1 MHTSV
6 RLESPIEFLNITP
19 YNPLISKCEIK
30 VCYVGDQANRNKS
43 IITKAVAIEMANSLP
58 GSPIVGY
65 WDEEKNDF
73 LTHSKALEVKDGEF
87 VLKDLTKPIGFVD
100 LNAKVWF
107 AKYLDDGQNEHEY
120 LMTEGWLWT
129 GRFPE
134 VTRIIEKGNNQ
145 SMELDENNL
154 DAFWSK
160 DNNGKPEFFI
170 INEAIIKGL
179 CVLGEDNEPCFEGAQ
194 IAAPTIQFSFD
205 EGFKEQLFSMMNELT
220 KLLNKEEQQVFTQY
234 SVTIGDALWTALYD
248 YAESLDDAY
257 DIVGVYEDGEQKFA
271 VLKANDKYSRID
283 FTINEDNTYTIG
295 TELVAFDSYKPDAE
309 PQFAV
314 EAIAEYVAQK
324 KGKKDEKDTEEN
336 KDTTEEDTSNSEED
350 PADADDEKDNDKKK
364 KDKKNYSLEEIPE
377 YVELRTTFNTLKS
390 SYDTLKINFNE
401 LKTSLEELT
410 NFKNAVQKK
419 EKQEMIN
426 SFYMLSDKDKE
437 DVIAHIDEYS
447 KDEIEAKLSIICV
460 RNKVSFNE
468 EEKPTAPTVYSFN
481 DSNNDAV
488 PAWVKSVMATKNSMT
503 N

>member
-19 YNPLISKCEIK
+19 YNPLISRCEIK

-43 IITKAVAIEMANSLP
+43 IITKAVATEMANSLP

-65 WDEEKNDF
+65 WDEETKDF
-73 LTHSKALEVKDGEF
+73 VSHSKILEVKDGQL
-87 VLKDLTKPIGFVD
+87 VLKDMTKPIGFVD

-107 AKYLDDGQNEHEY
+107 AKYLDDGQDEHEY

-134 VTRIIEKGNNQ
+134 VQRIIEQGNNQ
-145 SMELDENNL
+145 SMELDEKNL
-154 DAFWSK
+154 NAFWSK

-179 CVLGEDNEPCFEGAQ
+179 CVLGENNEPCFEGAK
-194 IAAPTIQFSFD
+194 ITAPTIQFSFD

-220 KLLNKEEQQVFTQY
+220 KLLNKEEQRVLTRY
-234 SVTIGDALWTALYD
+234 SVTIGDALWTALYE
-248 YAESLDDAY
+248 YTENLDCAY

-271 VLKANDKYSRID
+271 VLKADDKYSRID
-283 FTINEDNTYTIG
+283 FSINEDNTYTIG
-295 TELVAFDSYKPDAE
+295 AELVAFDSYEPDAE
-309 PQFAV
+309 PQFAA

-324 KGKKDEKDTEEN
+324 KGKKEEEDTEEN
-336 KDTTEEDTSNSEED
+336 EDTTKKENTSEEEEEEDE
-350 PADADDEKDNDKKK
+350 DKKK
-364 KDKKNYSLEEIPE
+364 KKKEYSLEEIPE
-377 YVELRTTFNTLKS
+377 YVELRDAFNTLKTQ
-390 SYDTLKINFNE
+390 YDTLEVNYNNM
-401 LKTSLEELT
+401 KTSVADLT
-410 NFKNAVQKK
+410 QFKNTVLKK

-426 SFYMLSDKDKE
+426 SFYMLSDEDKK
-437 DVIAHIDEYS
+437 DVIDHIDEYS

-460 RNKVSFNE
+460 RNRVSFE
-468 EEKPTAPTVYSFN
+468 EENKPNNPTTYSFN
-481 DSNNDAV
+481 DIDNKENTV
-488 PAWVKSVMATKNSMT
+488 PAWVKSVMATKSSMT

>member
-19 YNPLISKCEIK
+19 YNPLISRCEIK

-43 IITKAVAIEMANSLP
+43 IITKAVATEMANSLP

-65 WDEEKNDF
+65 WDEETKDF
-73 LTHSKALEVKDGEF
+73 VSHSKILEVKDGQL
-87 VLKDLTKPIGFVD
+87 VLKDMTKPIGFVD

-107 AKYLDDGQNEHEY
+107 AKYLDDGQDEHEY

-134 VTRIIEKGNNQ
+134 VQRIIEQGNNQ
-145 SMELDENNL
+145 SMELDEKNL
-154 DAFWSK
+154 NAFWSK

-179 CVLGEDNEPCFEGAQ
+179 CVLGENNEPCFEGAK
-194 IAAPTIQFSFD
+194 ITAPTIQFSFD

-220 KLLNKEEQQVFTQY
+220 KLLNKEEQRVLTRY
-234 SVTIGDALWTALYD
+234 SVTIGDALWTALYE
-248 YAESLDDAY
+248 YTENLDCAY

-271 VLKANDKYSRID
+271 VLKADDKYSRID
-283 FTINEDNTYTIG
+283 FSINEDNTYTIG
-295 TELVAFDSYKPDAE
+295 AELVAFDSYEPDAE
-309 PQFAV
+309 PQFAA

-324 KGKKDEKDTEEN
+324 KGKKEEEDTEEN
-336 KDTTEEDTSNSEED
+336 EDTTKKENTSEE
-350 PADADDEKDNDKKK
+350 EEEDKKK
-364 KDKKNYSLEEIPE
+364 KKKEYSLEEIPE
-377 YVELRTTFNTLKS
+377 YVELRDAFNTLKTQ
-390 SYDTLKINFNE
+390 YDTLEVNYNNM
-401 LKTSLEELT
+401 KTSVADLT
-410 NFKNAVQKK
+410 QFKNTVLKK

-426 SFYMLSDKDKE
+426 SFYMLSDEDKK
-437 DVIAHIDEYS
+437 DVIDHIDEYS

-460 RNKVSFNE
+460 RNRVSFE
-468 EEKPTAPTVYSFN
+468 EENKPNNPTTYSFN
-481 DSNNDAV
+481 DIDNKENTV
-488 PAWVKSVMATKNSMT
+488 PAWVKSVMATKSSMT

>member
-19 YNPLISKCEIK
+19 YNPLISRCEIK

-43 IITKAVAIEMANSLP
+43 IITKAVATEMANSLP

-65 WDEEKNDF
+65 WDEETKDF
-73 LTHSKALEVKDGEF
+73 VSHSKILEVKDGQL
-87 VLKDLTKPIGFVD
+87 VLKDMTKPIGFVD

-107 AKYLDDGQNEHEY
+107 AKYLDDGQDEHEY

-134 VTRIIEKGNNQ
+134 VQRIIEQGNNQ
-145 SMELDENNL
+145 SMELDEKNL
-154 DAFWSK
+154 NAFWSK

-179 CVLGEDNEPCFEGAQ
+179 CVLGENNEPCFEGAK
-194 IAAPTIQFSFD
+194 ITAPTIQFSFD

-220 KLLNKEEQQVFTQY
+220 KLLNKEEQRVLTRY
-234 SVTIGDALWTALYD
+234 SVTIGDALWTALYE
-248 YAESLDDAY
+248 YTENLDCAY

-271 VLKANDKYSRID
+271 VLKADDKYSRID
-283 FTINEDNTYTIG
+283 FSINEDNTYTIG
-295 TELVAFDSYKPDAE
+295 TELVAFDSYEPDAE
-309 PQFAV
+309 PQFAA

-324 KGKKDEKDTEEN
+324 KGKKEEEDTEEN
-336 KDTTEEDTSNSEED
+336 EDTTKKENASEE
-350 PADADDEKDNDKKK
+350 EEDKKK
-364 KDKKNYSLEEIPE
+364 KKKEYSLEEIPE
-377 YVELRTTFNTLKS
+377 YVELRDAFNTLKTQ
-390 SYDTLKINFNE
+390 YDALEVNYNNM
-401 LKTSLEELT
+401 KTSVADLT
-410 NFKNAVQKK
+410 QFKNTVLKK

-426 SFYMLSDKDKE
+426 SFYMLSDEDKK
-437 DVIAHIDEYS
+437 DVIDHIDEYS

-460 RNKVSFNE
+460 RNKVSFE
-468 EEKPTAPTVYSFN
+468 EENKPNNPTTYSFN
-481 DSNNDAV
+481 DIDNKENTV
-488 PAWVKSVMATKNSMT
+488 PAWVKSVMATKSSMT

>member
-19 YNPLISKCEIK
+19 YNPLISRCEIK

-43 IITKAVAIEMANSLP
+43 IITKAVATEMANSLP

-65 WDEEKNDF
+65 WDEETKDF
-73 LTHSKALEVKDGEF
+73 VSHSKILEVKDGQL
-87 VLKDLTKPIGFVD
+87 VLKDMTKPIGFVD

-107 AKYLDDGQNEHEY
+107 AKYLDDGQDEHEY

-134 VTRIIEKGNNQ
+134 VQRIIEQGNNQ
-145 SMELDENNL
+145 SMELDEKNL
-154 DAFWSK
+154 NAFWSK

-179 CVLGEDNEPCFEGAQ
+179 CVLGENNEPCFEGAK
-194 IAAPTIQFSFD
+194 ITAPTIQFSFD

-220 KLLNKEEQQVFTQY
+220 KLLNKEEQRVLTRY
-234 SVTIGDALWTALYD
+234 SVTIGDALWTALYE
-248 YAESLDDAY
+248 YTENLDRAY

-271 VLKANDKYSRID
+271 VLKADDKYSRID
-283 FTINEDNTYTIG
+283 FSINEDNTYTIG
-295 TELVAFDSYKPDAE
+295 AELVAFDSYEPDAE
-309 PQFAV
+309 PQFAA

-324 KGKKDEKDTEEN
+324 KGKKEEEDTEEN
-336 KDTTEEDTSNSEED
+336 EDTTKKENTSEEEEEEDE
-350 PADADDEKDNDKKK
+350 DKKK
-364 KDKKNYSLEEIPE
+364 KKKEYSLEEIPE
-377 YVELRTTFNTLKS
+377 YVELRDAFNTLKTQ
-390 SYDTLKINFNE
+390 YDALEVNYNNM
-401 LKTSLEELT
+401 KTSVADLT
-410 NFKNAVQKK
+410 QFKNTVLKK

-426 SFYMLSDKDKE
+426 SFYMLSDEDKK
-437 DVIAHIDEYS
+437 DVIDHIDEYS

-460 RNKVSFNE
+460 RNRVSFE
-468 EEKPTAPTVYSFN
+468 EENKPNNPTTYSFN
-481 DSNNDAV
+481 DINNKENTV
-488 PAWVKSVMATKNSMT
+488 PAWVKSVMAAKSSMT

>member
-19 YNPLISKCEIK
+19 YNPLISRCEIK

-43 IITKAVAIEMANSLP
+43 IITKAVATEMANSLP

-65 WDEEKNDF
+65 WDEETKDF
-73 LTHSKALEVKDGEF
+73 VSHSKILEVKDGQL
-87 VLKDLTKPIGFVD
+87 VLKDMTKPIGFVD

-107 AKYLDDGQNEHEY
+107 AKYLDDGQDEHEY

-134 VTRIIEKGNNQ
+134 VQRIIEQGNNQ
-145 SMELDENNL
+145 SMELDEKNL
-154 DAFWSK
+154 NAFWSK

-179 CVLGEDNEPCFEGAQ
+179 CVLGENNEPCFEGAK
-194 IAAPTIQFSFD
+194 ITAPTIQFSFD

-220 KLLNKEEQQVFTQY
+220 KLLNKEEQRVLTQY
-234 SVTIGDALWTALYD
+234 SVTIGDALWTALYE
-248 YAESLDDAY
+248 YTENLDRAY

-271 VLKANDKYSRID
+271 VLKADDKYSRID
-283 FTINEDNTYTIG
+283 FSINEDNTYTIG
-295 TELVAFDSYKPDAE
+295 AELVAFDSYEPDAE
-309 PQFAV
+309 PQFAA

-324 KGKKDEKDTEEN
+324 KGKKEEEDTEEN
-336 KDTTEEDTSNSEED
+336 EDTTKKENTSEEEEDE
-350 PADADDEKDNDKKK
+350 DKKK
-364 KDKKNYSLEEIPE
+364 KKKEYSLEEIPE
-377 YVELRTTFNTLKS
+377 YVELRDAFNTLKTQ
-390 SYDTLKINFNE
+390 YDALEVNYNNM
-401 LKTSLEELT
+401 KTSVADLT
-410 NFKNAVQKK
+410 QFKNTVLKK

-426 SFYMLSDKDKE
+426 SFYMLSDEDKK
-437 DVIAHIDEYS
+437 DVIDHIDEYS

-460 RNKVSFNE
+460 RNRVSFE
-468 EEKPTAPTVYSFN
+468 EENKPNNPTTYSFN
-481 DSNNDAV
+481 DINNKENTV
-488 PAWVKSVMATKNSMT
+488 PAWVKSVMAAKSSMT

>member
-19 YNPLISKCEIK
+19 YNPLISRCEIK

-43 IITKAVAIEMANSLP
+43 IITKAVATEMANSLP

-65 WDEEKNDF
+65 WDEETKDF
-73 LTHSKALEVKDGEF
+73 VSHSKILEVKDGQL
-87 VLKDLTKPIGFVD
+87 VLKDMTKPIGFVD

-107 AKYLDDGQNEHEY
+107 AKYLDDGQDEHEY

-134 VTRIIEKGNNQ
+134 VQRIIEQGNNQ
-145 SMELDENNL
+145 SMELDEKNL
-154 DAFWSK
+154 NAFWSK

-179 CVLGEDNEPCFEGAQ
+179 CVLGENNEPCFEGAK
-194 IAAPTIQFSFD
+194 ITAPTIQFSFD

-220 KLLNKEEQQVFTQY
+220 KLLNKEEQRVLTRY
-234 SVTIGDALWTALYD
+234 SVTIGDALWTALYE
-248 YAESLDDAY
+248 YTENLDRAY

-271 VLKANDKYSRID
+271 VLKADDKYSRID
-283 FTINEDNTYTIG
+283 FSINEDNTYTIG
-295 TELVAFDSYKPDAE
+295 AELVAFDSYEPDAE
-309 PQFAV
+309 PQFAA

-324 KGKKDEKDTEEN
+324 KGKKEEEDTEEN
-336 KDTTEEDTSNSEED
+336 EDTTKKENTSEEEEEDE
-350 PADADDEKDNDKKK
+350 DKKK
-364 KDKKNYSLEEIPE
+364 KKKEYSLEEIPE
-377 YVELRTTFNTLKS
+377 YVELRDAFNTLKTQ
-390 SYDTLKINFNE
+390 YDALEVNYNNM
-401 LKTSLEELT
+401 KTSVVDLT
-410 NFKNAVQKK
+410 QFKNTVLKK

-426 SFYMLSDKDKE
+426 SFYMLSDEDKK
-437 DVIAHIDEYS
+437 DVIDHIDEYS

-460 RNKVSFNE
+460 RNRVSFE
-468 EEKPTAPTVYSFN
+468 EENKPNNPTTYSFN
-481 DSNNDAV
+481 DINNKENTV
-488 PAWVKSVMATKNSMT
+488 PAWVKSVMAAKSSMT

>member
-19 YNPLISKCEIK
+19 YNPLISRCEIK

-43 IITKAVAIEMANSLP
+43 IITKAVATEMANSLP

-65 WDEEKNDF
+65 WDEETKDF
-73 LTHSKALEVKDGEF
+73 VSHSKILEVKDGQL
-87 VLKDLTKPIGFVD
+87 VLKDMTKPIGFVD

-107 AKYLDDGQNEHEY
+107 AKYLDDGQDEHEY

-134 VTRIIEKGNNQ
+134 VQRIIEQGNNQ
-145 SMELDENNL
+145 SMELDEKNL
-154 DAFWSK
+154 NAFWSK

-179 CVLGEDNEPCFEGAQ
+179 CVLGENNEPCFEGAK
-194 IAAPTIQFSFD
+194 ITAPTIQFSFD

-220 KLLNKEEQQVFTQY
+220 KLLNKEEQRVLTRY
-234 SVTIGDALWTALYD
+234 SVTIGDALWTALYE
-248 YAESLDDAY
+248 YTENLDCAY

-271 VLKANDKYSRID
+271 VLKADDKYSRID
-283 FTINEDNTYTIG
+283 FSINEDNTYTIG
-295 TELVAFDSYKPDAE
+295 AELVAFDSYEPDAE
-309 PQFAV
+309 PQFAA

-324 KGKKDEKDTEEN
+324 KGKKEEEDTEEN
-336 KDTTEEDTSNSEED
+336 EDTTKKENTSEEEEDE
-350 PADADDEKDNDKKK
+350 DKKK
-364 KDKKNYSLEEIPE
+364 KKKEYSLEEIPE
-377 YVELRTTFNTLKS
+377 YVELRDAFNTLKTQ
-390 SYDTLKINFNE
+390 YDALEVNYNNM
-401 LKTSLEELT
+401 KTSVADLT
-410 NFKNAVQKK
+410 QFKNTVLKK

-426 SFYMLSDKDKE
+426 SFYMLSDEDKK
-437 DVIAHIDEYS
+437 DVIDHIDEYS

-460 RNKVSFNE
+460 RNRVSFE
-468 EEKPTAPTVYSFN
+468 EENKPNNPTTYSFN
-481 DSNNDAV
+481 DINNKENTV
-488 PAWVKSVMATKNSMT
+488 PAWVKSVMATKSSMT

>member
-6 RLESPIEFLNITP
+6 RLECPIEFLNITP
-19 YNPLISKCEIK
+19 YNPLISRCEIK

-43 IITKAVAIEMANSLP
+43 IITKAVATEMANSLP

-65 WDEEKNDF
+65 WDEETKDF
-73 LTHSKALEVKDGEF
+73 VSHSKVLEVKDGQL
-87 VLKDLTKPIGFVD
+87 VLKDMTKPIGFVD

-107 AKYLDDGQNEHEY
+107 AKYLDDGQDEHEY

-134 VTRIIEKGNNQ
+134 VQRIIEQGNNQ
-145 SMELDENNL
+145 SMELDEKNL
-154 DAFWSK
+154 NAFWSK

-179 CVLGEDNEPCFEGAQ
+179 CVLGENNEPCFEGAK
-194 IAAPTIQFSFD
+194 ITAPTIQFSFD

-220 KLLNKEEQQVFTQY
+220 KLLNKEEQRVLTRY
-234 SVTIGDALWTALYD
+234 SVTIGDALWTALYE
-248 YAESLDDAY
+248 YTENLDRAY

-271 VLKANDKYSRID
+271 VLKADDKYSRID
-283 FTINEDNTYTIG
+283 FSINEDNTYTIG

-309 PQFAV
+309 PQFAA

-324 KGKKDEKDTEEN
+324 KGKKEEEDTEEN
-336 KDTTEEDTSNSEED
+336 EDTTKKENTSEEEEDE
-350 PADADDEKDNDKKK
+350 DKKK
-364 KDKKNYSLEEIPE
+364 KKKEYSLEEIPE
-377 YVELRTTFNTLKS
+377 YVELRDAFNTLKTQ
-390 SYDTLKINFNE
+390 YDALEVNYNNM
-401 LKTSLEELT
+401 KTSVADLT
-410 NFKNAVQKK
+410 QFKNTVLKK

-426 SFYMLSDKDKE
+426 SFYMLSDEDKK
-437 DVIAHIDEYS
+437 DVIDHIDEYS

-460 RNKVSFNE
+460 RNRVSFE
-468 EEKPTAPTVYSFN
+468 EENKPNNPTTYSFN
-481 DSNNDAV
+481 DINNKENTV
-488 PAWVKSVMATKNSMT
+488 PAWVKSVMAAKSSMT

>member
-19 YNPLISKCEIK
+19 YNPLISRCEIK

-43 IITKAVAIEMANSLP
+43 IITKAVATEMANSLP

-65 WDEEKNDF
+65 WDEETKDF
-73 LTHSKALEVKDGEF
+73 VSHSKILEVKDGQL
-87 VLKDLTKPIGFVD
+87 VLKDMTKPIGFVD

-107 AKYLDDGQNEHEY
+107 AKYLDDGQDEHEY

-134 VTRIIEKGNNQ
+134 VQRIIEQGNNQ
-145 SMELDENNL
+145 SMELDEKNL
-154 DAFWSK
+154 NAFWSK

-179 CVLGEDNEPCFEGAQ
+179 CVLGENNEPCFEGAK
-194 IAAPTIQFSFD
+194 ITAPTIQFSFD

-220 KLLNKEEQQVFTQY
+220 KLLNKEEQRVLTRY
-234 SVTIGDALWTALYD
+234 SVTIGDALWTALYE
-248 YAESLDDAY
+248 YTENLDCAY

-271 VLKANDKYSRID
+271 VLKADDKYSRID
-283 FTINEDNTYTIG
+283 FSINEDNTYTIG
-295 TELVAFDSYKPDAE
+295 AELVAFDSYEPDAE
-309 PQFAV
+309 PQFAA

-324 KGKKDEKDTEEN
+324 KGKKEEEDTEEN
-336 KDTTEEDTSNSEED
+336 EDTTKKENASEEE
-350 PADADDEKDNDKKK
+350 EKEEDKKK
-364 KDKKNYSLEEIPE
+364 KKKEYSLEEIPE
-377 YVELRTTFNTLKS
+377 YVELRDAFNTLKTQ
-390 SYDTLKINFNE
+390 YDVLEVNYNNM
-401 LKTSLEELT
+401 KTSVADLT
-410 NFKNAVQKK
+410 QFKNTVLKK

-426 SFYMLSDKDKE
+426 SFYMLSDEDKK
-437 DVIAHIDEYS
+437 DVIDHIDEYS

-460 RNKVSFNE
+460 RNRVSFE
-468 EEKPTAPTVYSFN
+468 EENKPNNPTTYSFN
-481 DSNNDAV
+481 DIDNKENTV
-488 PAWVKSVMATKNSMT
+488 PAWVKSVMATKSSMT

>member
-19 YNPLISKCEIK
+19 YNPLISRCEIK

-43 IITKAVAIEMANSLP
+43 IITKAVATEMANSLP

-65 WDEEKNDF
+65 WDEETKDF
-73 LTHSKALEVKDGEF
+73 VSHSKILEVKDGQL
-87 VLKDLTKPIGFVD
+87 VLKDMTKPIGFVD

-107 AKYLDDGQNEHEY
+107 AKYLDDGQDEHEY

-134 VTRIIEKGNNQ
+134 VQRIIEQGNNQ
-145 SMELDENNL
+145 SMELDEKNL
-154 DAFWSK
+154 NAFWSK

-179 CVLGEDNEPCFEGAQ
+179 CVLGENNEPCFEGAK
-194 IAAPTIQFSFD
+194 ITAPTIQFSFD

-220 KLLNKEEQQVFTQY
+220 KLLNKEEQRVLTRY
-234 SVTIGDALWTALYD
+234 SVTIGDALWTALYE
-248 YAESLDDAY
+248 YTENLDCAY

-271 VLKANDKYSRID
+271 VLKADDKYSRID
-283 FTINEDNTYTIG
+283 FSINEDNTYTIG
-295 TELVAFDSYKPDAE
+295 TELVAFDSYEPDAE
-309 PQFAV
+309 PQFAA

-324 KGKKDEKDTEEN
+324 KGKKEEEDTEEN
-336 KDTTEEDTSNSEED
+336 EDTTKKENASEE
-350 PADADDEKDNDKKK
+350 EEEDKKK
-364 KDKKNYSLEEIPE
+364 KKKEYSLEEIPE
-377 YVELRTTFNTLKS
+377 YVELRDAFNTLKTQ
-390 SYDTLKINFNE
+390 YDALEVNYNNI
-401 LKTSLEELT
+401 KTSVADLT
-410 NFKNAVQKK
+410 QFKNTVLKK

-426 SFYMLSDKDKE
+426 SFYMLSDEDKK
-437 DVIAHIDEYS
+437 DVIDHIDEYS

-460 RNKVSFNE
+460 RNRVSFE
-468 EEKPTAPTVYSFN
+468 EENKPNNPTTYSFN
-481 DSNNDAV
+481 DIDNKENTV
-488 PAWVKSVMATKNSMT
+488 PAWVKSVMATKSSMT

>member
-19 YNPLISKCEIK
+19 YNPLISRCEIK

-43 IITKAVAIEMANSLP
+43 IITKAVATEMANSLP

-65 WDEEKNDF
+65 WDEETKDF
-73 LTHSKALEVKDGEF
+73 VSHSKILEVKDGQL
-87 VLKDLTKPIGFVD
+87 VLKDMTKPIGFVD

-107 AKYLDDGQNEHEY
+107 AKYLDDGQDEHEY

-134 VTRIIEKGNNQ
+134 VQRIIEQGNNQ
-145 SMELDENNL
+145 SMELDEKNL
-154 DAFWSK
+154 NAFWSK

-179 CVLGEDNEPCFEGAQ
+179 CVLGENNEPCFEGAK
-194 IAAPTIQFSFD
+194 ITAPTIQFSFD

-220 KLLNKEEQQVFTQY
+220 KLLNKEEQRVLTRY
-234 SVTIGDALWTALYD
+234 SVTIGDALWTALYE
-248 YAESLDDAY
+248 YTENLDCAY

-271 VLKANDKYSRID
+271 VLKADDKYSRID
-283 FTINEDNTYTIG
+283 FSINEDNTYTIG
-295 TELVAFDSYKPDAE
+295 AELVAFDSYEPDAE
-309 PQFAV
+309 PQFAA

-324 KGKKDEKDTEEN
+324 KGKKEEEDTEEN
-336 KDTTEEDTSNSEED
+336 EDTTKKENTSEEEEDE
-350 PADADDEKDNDKKK
+350 DKKK
-364 KDKKNYSLEEIPE
+364 KKKEYSLEEIPE
-377 YVELRTTFNTLKS
+377 YVELRDAFNTLKTQ
-390 SYDTLKINFNE
+390 YDALEVNYNNM
-401 LKTSLEELT
+401 KTSVADLT
-410 NFKNAVQKK
+410 QFKNTVLKK

-426 SFYMLSDKDKE
+426 SFYMLSDEDKK
-437 DVIAHIDEYS
+437 DVIDHIDEYS

-460 RNKVSFNE
+460 RNRVSFE
-468 EEKPTAPTVYSFN
+468 EENKPNNPTTYSFN
-481 DSNNDAV
+481 DINNKENTV
-488 PAWVKSVMATKNSMT
+488 PAWVKSVMAAKSSMT

>member
-19 YNPLISKCEIK
+19 YNPLISRCEIK

-43 IITKAVAIEMANSLP
+43 IITKAVATEMANSLP

-65 WDEEKNDF
+65 WDEETKDF
-73 LTHSKALEVKDGEF
+73 VSHSKILEVKDGQL
-87 VLKDLTKPIGFVD
+87 VLKDMTKPIGFVD

-107 AKYLDDGQNEHEY
+107 AKYLDDGQDEHEY

-134 VTRIIEKGNNQ
+134 VQRIIEQGNNQ
-145 SMELDENNL
+145 SMELDEKNL
-154 DAFWSK
+154 NAFWSK

-179 CVLGEDNEPCFEGAQ
+179 CVLGENNEPCFEGAK
-194 IAAPTIQFSFD
+194 ITAPTIQFSFD

-220 KLLNKEEQQVFTQY
+220 KLLNKEEQRVLTRY
-234 SVTIGDALWTALYD
+234 SVTIGDALWTALYE
-248 YAESLDDAY
+248 YTENLDRAY

-271 VLKANDKYSRID
+271 VLKADDKYSRID
-283 FTINEDNTYTIG
+283 FSINEDNTYTIG

-309 PQFAV
+309 PQFAA

-324 KGKKDEKDTEEN
+324 KGKKEEEDTEEN
-336 KDTTEEDTSNSEED
+336 EDTTKKENTSEEEEEDE
-350 PADADDEKDNDKKK
+350 DKKK
-364 KDKKNYSLEEIPE
+364 KKKEYSLEEIPE
-377 YVELRTTFNTLKS
+377 YVELRDAFNTLKTQ
-390 SYDTLKINFNE
+390 YDALEVNYNNM
-401 LKTSLEELT
+401 KTSVADLT
-410 NFKNAVQKK
+410 QFKNTVLKK

-426 SFYMLSDKDKE
+426 SFYMLSDEDKK
-437 DVIAHIDEYS
+437 DVIDHIDEYS

-460 RNKVSFNE
+460 RNRVSFE
-468 EEKPTAPTVYSFN
+468 EENKPNNPTTYSFN
-481 DSNNDAV
+481 DINNKENTV
-488 PAWVKSVMATKNSMT
+488 PAWVKSVMAAKSSMT

>member
-19 YNPLISKCEIK
+19 YNPLISRCEIK

-43 IITKAVAIEMANSLP
+43 IITKAVATEMANSLP

-65 WDEEKNDF
+65 WDEETKDF
-73 LTHSKALEVKDGEF
+73 VSHSKILEVKDGQL
-87 VLKDLTKPIGFVD
+87 VLKDMTKPIGFVD

-107 AKYLDDGQNEHEY
+107 AKYLDDGQDEHEY

-134 VTRIIEKGNNQ
+134 VQRIIEQGNNQ
-145 SMELDENNL
+145 SMELDEKNL
-154 DAFWSK
+154 NAFWSK

-179 CVLGEDNEPCFEGAQ
+179 CVLGENNEPCFEGAK
-194 IAAPTIQFSFD
+194 ITAPTIQFSFD

-220 KLLNKEEQQVFTQY
+220 KLLNKEEQRVLTRY
-234 SVTIGDALWTALYD
+234 SVTIGDALWTALYE
-248 YAESLDDAY
+248 YTENLDCAY

-271 VLKANDKYSRID
+271 VLKADDKYSRID
-283 FTINEDNTYTIG
+283 FSINEDNTYTIG
-295 TELVAFDSYKPDAE
+295 AELVAFDSYEPDAE
-309 PQFAV
+309 PQFAA

-324 KGKKDEKDTEEN
+324 KGKKEEEDTEEN
-336 KDTTEEDTSNSEED
+336 EDTTKKENTSEE
-350 PADADDEKDNDKKK
+350 EEEEDKKK
-364 KDKKNYSLEEIPE
+364 KKKEYSLEEIPE
-377 YVELRTTFNTLKS
+377 YVELRDAFNTLKTQ
-390 SYDTLKINFNE
+390 YDALEVNYNNM
-401 LKTSLEELT
+401 KTSVVDLT
-410 NFKNAVQKK
+410 QFKNTVLKK

-426 SFYMLSDKDKE
+426 SFYMLSDEDKK
-437 DVIAHIDEYS
+437 DVIDHIDEYS

-460 RNKVSFNE
+460 RNRVSFE
-468 EEKPTAPTVYSFN
+468 EENKPNNPTTYSFN
-481 DSNNDAV
+481 DINNKENTV
-488 PAWVKSVMATKNSMT
+488 PAWVKSVMATKSSMT

>member
-19 YNPLISKCEIK
+19 YNPLISRCEIK

-43 IITKAVAIEMANSLP
+43 IITKAVATEMANSLP

-65 WDEEKNDF
+65 WDEETKDF
-73 LTHSKALEVKDGEF
+73 VSHSKILEVKDGQL
-87 VLKDLTKPIGFVD
+87 VLKDMTKPIGFVD

-107 AKYLDDGQNEHEY
+107 AKYLDDGQDEHEY

-134 VTRIIEKGNNQ
+134 VQRIIEQGNNQ
-145 SMELDENNL
+145 SMELDEKNL
-154 DAFWSK
+154 NAFWSK

-179 CVLGEDNEPCFEGAQ
+179 CVLGENNEPCFEGAK
-194 IAAPTIQFSFD
+194 ITAPTIQFSFD

-220 KLLNKEEQQVFTQY
+220 KLLNKEEQRVLTRY
-234 SVTIGDALWTALYD
+234 SVTIGDALWTALYE
-248 YAESLDDAY
+248 YTENLDCAY

-271 VLKANDKYSRID
+271 VLKADDKYSRID
-283 FTINEDNTYTIG
+283 FSINEDNTYTIG
-295 TELVAFDSYKPDAE
+295 AELVAFDSYEPDAE
-309 PQFAV
+309 PQFAA

-324 KGKKDEKDTEEN
+324 KGKKEEEDTEEN
-336 KDTTEEDTSNSEED
+336 EDTTKKENTSEE
-350 PADADDEKDNDKKK
+350 EEEEDKKK
-364 KDKKNYSLEEIPE
+364 KKKEYSLEEIPE
-377 YVELRTTFNTLKS
+377 YVELRDAFNTLKTQ
-390 SYDTLKINFNE
+390 YDTLEVNYNNM
-401 LKTSLEELT
+401 KTSVADLT
-410 NFKNAVQKK
+410 QFKNTVLKK

-426 SFYMLSDKDKE
+426 SFYMLSDEDKK
-437 DVIAHIDEYS
+437 DVIDHIDEYS

-460 RNKVSFNE
+460 RNRVSFE
-468 EEKPTAPTVYSFN
+468 EENKPNNPTTYSFN
-481 DSNNDAV
+481 DIDNKENTV
-488 PAWVKSVMATKNSMT
+488 PAWVKSVMATKSSMT

>member
-19 YNPLISKCEIK
+19 YNPLISRCEIK

-43 IITKAVAIEMANSLP
+43 IITKAVATEMANSLP

-65 WDEEKNDF
+65 WDEETKDF
-73 LTHSKALEVKDGEF
+73 VSHSKILEVKDGQL
-87 VLKDLTKPIGFVD
+87 VLKDMTKPIGFVD

-107 AKYLDDGQNEHEY
+107 AKYLDDGQDEHEY

-134 VTRIIEKGNNQ
+134 VQRIIEQGNNQ
-145 SMELDENNL
+145 SMELDEKNL
-154 DAFWSK
+154 NAFWSK

-179 CVLGEDNEPCFEGAQ
+179 CVLGENNEPCFEGAK
-194 IAAPTIQFSFD
+194 ITAPTIQFSFD

-220 KLLNKEEQQVFTQY
+220 KLLNKEEQRVLTRY
-234 SVTIGDALWTALYD
+234 SVTIGDALWTALYE
-248 YAESLDDAY
+248 YTENLDCAY

-271 VLKANDKYSRID
+271 VLKADDKYSRID
-283 FTINEDNTYTIG
+283 FSINEDNTYTIG
-295 TELVAFDSYKPDAE
+295 AELVAFDSYEPDAE
-309 PQFAV
+309 PQFAA

-324 KGKKDEKDTEEN
+324 KGKKEEEDTEEN
-336 KDTTEEDTSNSEED
+336 EDTTKKENTSEEEEDE
-350 PADADDEKDNDKKK
+350 DKKK
-364 KDKKNYSLEEIPE
+364 KKKEYSLEEIPE
-377 YVELRTTFNTLKS
+377 YVELRDAFNTLKTQ
-390 SYDTLKINFNE
+390 YDALEVNYNNM
-401 LKTSLEELT
+401 KTSVADLT
-410 NFKNAVQKK
+410 QFKNTVLKK

-426 SFYMLSDKDKE
+426 SFYMLSDEDKK
-437 DVIAHIDEYS
+437 DVIDHIDEYS

-460 RNKVSFNE
+460 RNRVSFE
-468 EEKPTAPTVYSFN
+468 EENKSNNPTTYSFN
-481 DSNNDAV
+481 DINNKENTV
-488 PAWVKSVMATKNSMT
+488 PAWVKSVMATKSSMT

>member
-19 YNPLISKCEIK
+19 YNPLISRCEIK

-43 IITKAVAIEMANSLP
+43 IITKAVATEMANSLP

-65 WDEEKNDF
+65 WDEETKDF
-73 LTHSKALEVKDGEF
+73 VSHSKILEVKDGQL
-87 VLKDLTKPIGFVD
+87 VLKDMTKPIGFVD

-107 AKYLDDGQNEHEY
+107 AKYLDDGQDEHEY

-134 VTRIIEKGNNQ
+134 VQRIIEQGNNQ
-145 SMELDENNL
+145 SMELDEKNL
-154 DAFWSK
+154 NAFWSK

-179 CVLGEDNEPCFEGAQ
+179 CVLGENNEPCFEGAK
-194 IAAPTIQFSFD
+194 ITAPTIQFSFD

-220 KLLNKEEQQVFTQY
+220 KLLNKEEQRVLTRY
-234 SVTIGDALWTALYD
+234 SVTIGDALWTALYE
-248 YAESLDDAY
+248 YTENLDRAY

-271 VLKANDKYSRID
+271 VLKADDKYSRID
-283 FTINEDNTYTIG
+283 FSINEDNTYTIG
-295 TELVAFDSYKPDAE
+295 AELVAFDSYEPDAE
-309 PQFAV
+309 PQFAA

-324 KGKKDEKDTEEN
+324 KGKKEEEDTEEN
-336 KDTTEEDTSNSEED
+336 EDTTKKENTSEEEEDE
-350 PADADDEKDNDKKK
+350 DKKK
-364 KDKKNYSLEEIPE
+364 KKKEYSLEEIPE
-377 YVELRTTFNTLKS
+377 YVELRDAFNTLKTQ
-390 SYDTLKINFNE
+390 YDALEVNYNNM
-401 LKTSLEELT
+401 KTSVADLT
-410 NFKNAVQKK
+410 QFKNTVLKK

-426 SFYMLSDKDKE
+426 SFYMLSDEDKK
-437 DVIAHIDEYS
+437 DVIDHIDEYS

-460 RNKVSFNE
+460 RNRVSFE
-468 EEKPTAPTVYSFN
+468 EENKPNNPTTYSFN
-481 DSNNDAV
+481 DINNKENTV
-488 PAWVKSVMATKNSMT
+488 PAWVKSVMAAKSSMT

>member
-19 YNPLISKCEIK
+19 YNPLISRCEIK

-43 IITKAVAIEMANSLP
+43 IITKAVATEMANSLP

-65 WDEEKNDF
+65 WDEETKDF
-73 LTHSKALEVKDGEF
+73 VSHSKILEVKDGQL
-87 VLKDLTKPIGFVD
+87 VLKDMTKPIGFVD

-107 AKYLDDGQNEHEY
+107 AKYLDDGQDEHEY

-134 VTRIIEKGNNQ
+134 VQRIIEQGNNQ
-145 SMELDENNL
+145 SMELDEKNL
-154 DAFWSK
+154 NAFWSK

-179 CVLGEDNEPCFEGAQ
+179 CVLGENNEPCFEGAK
-194 IAAPTIQFSFD
+194 ITAPTIQFSFD

-220 KLLNKEEQQVFTQY
+220 KLLNKEEQRVLTRY
-234 SVTIGDALWTALYD
+234 SVTIGDALWTALYE
-248 YAESLDDAY
+248 YTENLDCAY

-271 VLKANDKYSRID
+271 VLKADDKYSRID
-283 FTINEDNTYTIG
+283 FSINEDNTYTIG
-295 TELVAFDSYKPDAE
+295 AELVAFDSYEPDAE
-309 PQFAV
+309 PQFAA

-324 KGKKDEKDTEEN
+324 KGKKEEEDTEEN
-336 KDTTEEDTSNSEED
+336 EDTTKKENTSEEEEEEEDE
-350 PADADDEKDNDKKK
+350 DKKK
-364 KDKKNYSLEEIPE
+364 KKKEYSLEEIPE
-377 YVELRTTFNTLKS
+377 YVELRDAFNTLKTQ
-390 SYDTLKINFNE
+390 YDVLEVNYNNM
-401 LKTSLEELT
+401 KTSVADLT
-410 NFKNAVQKK
+410 QFKNTVLKK

-426 SFYMLSDKDKE
+426 SFYMLSDEDKK
-437 DVIAHIDEYS
+437 DVIDHIDEYS

-460 RNKVSFNE
+460 RNRVSFE
-468 EEKPTAPTVYSFN
+468 EENKPNNPTTYSFN
-481 DSNNDAV
+481 DIDNKENTV
-488 PAWVKSVMATKNSMT
+488 PAWVKSVMATKSSMT

>member
-1 MHTSV
+1 MHSSV
-6 RLESPIEFLNITP
+6 RLECPVEFLNITP

-43 IITKAVAIEMANSLP
+43 IITKAVATEMANSLP

-73 LTHSKALEVKDGEF
+73 LTHSRALEVKDGEF
-87 VLKDLTKPIGFVD
+87 VLKDLTKPVGFVD

-134 VTRIIEKGNNQ
+134 VARIVEKGNNQ

-160 DNNGKPEFFI
+160 DNNGNPEFFI
-170 INEAIIKGL
+170 INKAIIKGL
-179 CVLGEDNEPCFEGAQ
+179 CVLGEDNEPCFEGAR
-194 IAAPTIQFSFD
+194 ITAPTIQFSFD

-220 KLLNKEEQQVFTQY
+220 KLLSKEEQRVLTQY

-248 YAESLDDAY
+248 YAENLNNTY
-257 DIVGVYEDGEQKFA
+257 EIVGVYEDKEQKFA
-271 VLKANDKYSRID
+271 VLKAEDKYSKIN
-283 FTINEDNTYTIG
+283 FEVNEDGTYTIG
-295 TELVAFDSYKPDAE
+295 TELVAFDSYQPDAE
-309 PQFAV
+309 PQFAAD
-314 EAIAEYVAQK
+314 AIAEYVAQK
-324 KGKKDEKDTEEN
+324 KGKKDEKETEEN
-336 KDTTEEDTSNSEED
+336 KNTTEEESSESENDDSAEED
-350 PADADDEKDNDKKK
+350 DDKKK

-377 YVELRTTFNTLKS
+377 YVELRDAFNTLKTQ
-390 SYDTLKINFNE
+390 YGVLEDNFNSMKTNLDE
-401 LKTSLEELT
+401 LAA
-410 NFKNAVQKK
+410 FKNTVLKK
-419 EKQEMIN
+419 EKQEMID
-426 SFYMLSDKDKE
+426 SFYMLSDEDKKD
-437 DVIAHIDEYS
+437 VVNHIDEYS

-460 RNKVSFNE
+460 RNKVSFNKDN
-468 EEKPTAPTVYSFN
+468 KPTDPMTYSFN
-481 DSNNDAV
+481 DINNNNNDAV

>member
-19 YNPLISKCEIK
+19 YNPLISRCEIK

-43 IITKAVAIEMANSLP
+43 IITKAVATEMANSLP

-65 WDEEKNDF
+65 WDEETKDF
-73 LTHSKALEVKDGEF
+73 VSHSKILEVKDGQL
-87 VLKDLTKPIGFVD
+87 VLKDMTKPIGFVD

-107 AKYLDDGQNEHEY
+107 AKYLDDGQDEHEY

-134 VTRIIEKGNNQ
+134 VQRIIEQGNNQ
-145 SMELDENNL
+145 SMELDEKNL
-154 DAFWSK
+154 NAFWSK

-179 CVLGEDNEPCFEGAQ
+179 CVLGENNEPCFEGAK
-194 IAAPTIQFSFD
+194 ITAPTIQFSFD

-220 KLLNKEEQQVFTQY
+220 KLLNKEEQRVLTRY
-234 SVTIGDALWTALYD
+234 SVTIGDALWTALYE
-248 YAESLDDAY
+248 YTENLDRAY

-271 VLKANDKYSRID
+271 VLKADDKYSRID
-283 FTINEDNTYTIG
+283 FSINEDNTYTIG
-295 TELVAFDSYKPDAE
+295 AELVAFDSYEPDAE
-309 PQFAV
+309 PQFAA

-324 KGKKDEKDTEEN
+324 KGKKEEEDTEEN
-336 KDTTEEDTSNSEED
+336 EDTTKKENTSEEEEEDE
-350 PADADDEKDNDKKK
+350 DKKK
-364 KDKKNYSLEEIPE
+364 KKKEYSLEEIPE
-377 YVELRTTFNTLKS
+377 YVELRDAFNTLKTQ
-390 SYDTLKINFNE
+390 YDALEVNYNNM
-401 LKTSLEELT
+401 KTSVADLT
-410 NFKNAVQKK
+410 QFKNTVLKK

-426 SFYMLSDKDKE
+426 SFYMLSDEDKK
-437 DVIAHIDEYS
+437 DVIDHIDEYS

-460 RNKVSFNE
+460 RNRVSFE
-468 EEKPTAPTVYSFN
+468 EENKPNNPTTYSFN
-481 DSNNDAV
+481 DINNKENTV
-488 PAWVKSVMATKNSMT
+488 PAWVKSVMATKSSMT